1 MQTDDTRRPCPY
13 CGEMIVVGA
22 KKCRYCDEW
31 LEKPPAG
38 YMAAKECGNKTHPPK
53 GQLVVASSKPE
64 SNNVVTVNNES
75 SSNGVGTAGFV
86 LALISLI
93 LSWVPVIGWF
103 VWFLG
108 LILSFFGMFS
118 KPRGLAVAGFLI
130 SIIDVIILVTEVGI
144 IGGIIS
150 SILG

>member
-1 MQTDDTRRPCPY
+1 MA
-13 CGEMIVVGA
+13 GA

-31 LEKPPAG
+31 LEKPPVG
-38 YMAAKECGNKTHPPK
+38 YMVAKERGDKPHSPK
-53 GQLVVASSKPE
+53 GQRTASQKPE

-75 SSNGVGTAGFV
+75 SSNGVGTAGFI

-93 LSWVPVIGWF
+93 FSWLPGVGWF

-108 LILSFFGMFS
+108 LLLSFIGMFS
-118 KPRGLAVAGFLI
+118 RPRGLAVAGFLI

-144 IGGIIS
+144 IGGLIS
-150 SILG
+150 SILS